1 MPDDTKTQPVED
13 NRPVQTTGVP
23 ASAPTAPA
31 DRRRPGRMH
40 YASQAL
46 IALLRTPSE
55 LRTTKIE
62 TDRDDLAPA
71 KGIASGFVL
80 SILIWA
86 AMGFLAWYILS
97 SVL

>member
-13 NRPVQTTGVP
+13 KRRVQTPGAP

-31 DRRRPGRMH
+31 DRRRPGRMR
-40 YASQAL
+40 YASQSL

-86 AMGFLAWYILS
+86 AMGFLAWYLLS
-97 SVL
+97 P